1 MIFYFFYPGI
11 TCPLRSPPI
20 NGQVDFSTDSLLT
33 HGAMAT
39 YSCDEGYG
47 LTGGDAVIMCAG
59 DGSDP
64 FGSWNGAVPTC
75 ESE

>member
-1 MIFYFFYPGI
+1 
-11 TCPLRSPPI
+11 
-20 NGQVDFSTDSLLT
+20 
-33 HGAMAT
+33 MAT

-64 FGSWNGAVPTC
+64 FGSWNGAAPTC
-75 ESE
+75 EGE